1 MLPLST
7 LVPARYVIFFFFFF
21 FFFFFCPF
29 SRQQYET
36 YGSQKR
42 NENNP
47 TFLLLREPPRGRRV
61 QVI

>member
-1 MLPLST
+1 MLSLST
-7 LVPARYVIFFFFFF
+7 LVPARYVTFFFFF
-21 FFFFFCPF
+21 P
-29 SRQQYET
+29 RQQYET